1 MLPLTLLVSCSFNG
15 VKCHRQFRA
24 PASEWNLGH
33 SHSRTQ
39 HLSRINRSH
48 SEQLFH
54 LIPTWPR
61 TNYTNRR
68 DFLTEPLVCDDRS
81 LQGLQV
87 LSSHYVCSITCRTPP
102 LCFHNNPVSFA
113 SQWAQHEKAVCA
125 AHFLRYT
132 LFYLKQFHTYSS
144 YALSLFSHIRRF
156 ICLHKRTHTCRFL
169 L

>member
-68 DFLTEPLVCDDRS
+68 DFLTEPLVCDD
-81 LQGLQV
+81 
-87 LSSHYVCSITCRTPP
+87 LSKDYRYLAPIMSALLP
-102 LCFHNNPVSFA
+102 
-113 SQWAQHEKAVCA
+113 A
-125 AHFLRYT
+125 AHLLCVFTTILSPLLLNGHSMKR
-132 LFYLKQFHTYSS
+132 LFVLHT
-144 YALSLFSHIRRF
+144 FSG
-156 ICLHKRTHTCRFL
+156 THCFT
-169 L
+169 